1 VSEVVQMDQ
10 FMYILMNIGLGGAV
24 LYVFYRYLDKIDSLT
39 QAINDLRSTQEK
51 LMALLDLYLRGNKDK

>member
-1 VSEVVQMDQ
+1 MSEVVQMDQ

-51 LMALLDLYLRGNKDK
+51 LMALLDLYLRNNKDK